1 MRSPLKVFI
10 LAGQSNM
17 VGSDAHANRIDS
29 YPSYKGAGA
38 LQPDVR
44 FTSLPDL
51 PKTGFQGWSP
61 LTPNDAFGP
70 EITFARAVTK
80 ATKQPIAI
88 IKSAIGGTTAAY
100 DWNPDA
106 PEQGQKL
113 YPRTLELIRGAI
125 KNLTEQGIAYQ
136 IEGILWHQ
144 GENDMLDRSING
156 SYAANLTRIIKQF
169 RTDLGLPNLKWY
181 MGEVSTKGIWGM
193 DNRANLAIL
202 RAQQQLVLDSD
213 KHITFVPTSHLAF
226 DVMGSGQP
234 HYHFGTQ
241 GQLQMGDAF
250 ADAYLAAIGK
260 KTRPKAMRFRHTLP
274 VGSTIR
280 LVVIAGQ
287 RNSEGEDTFVRDL
300 NASPTSAKLTAP
312 QQNVLFR
319 YSIGGGNQVS
329 SDWEPL
335 HVVSKLGNFGPELSL
350 GVTLRAQL
358 PATDGLAIIKFT
370 HSGAQIPDWSQ
381 AGSAESQRNLYKP
394 LRDFIIAAIKDL
406 EKRGY
411 VVNVD
416 ALFWH
421 AGENDTYF
429 GPYVRGYAQR
439 LNAFFTQLRNDI
451 PAPGITFYVSKQHPK
466 SPWVNIEQMNREL
479 DTLATTKG
487 QYKTVVINTDQ
498 LPHGKV
504 HFGTDGIIALG
515 NAYAA
520 AYKTRNT
527 GNN

>member
-1 MRSPLKVFI
+1 MRTPIKVFI

-17 VGSDAHANRIDS
+17 VGSDAHSNKIDS
-29 YPSYKGAGA
+29 YPAYKGAGA
-38 LQPDVR
+38 PQPDVR

-51 PKTGFQGWSP
+51 PKAGFQGWTP

-70 EITFARAVTK
+70 EVTFARAVTK
-80 ATKQPIAI
+80 ALKQPIAI

-106 PEQGQKL
+106 PEKGQKL
-113 YPRTLELIRGAI
+113 YPRTLELIRGALR
-125 KNLTEQGIAYQ
+125 NLTEQGIPYT
-136 IEGILWHQ
+136 IEGVLWHQ

-156 SYAANLTRIIKQF
+156 SYTANLTRIIKEF

-193 DNRANLAIL
+193 DNRANLSIL
-202 RAQQQLVLDSD
+202 RAQQQQVIDAD
-213 KHITFVPTSHLAF
+213 KLTSYVPTSHLAF

-250 ADAYLAAIGK
+250 ADTYLAAIGK
-260 KTRPKAMRFRHTLP
+260 KSRPKAMRFRHTLP
-274 VGSTIR
+274 VGSTIH

-287 RNSEGEDTFVRDL
+287 RNSEGEDAFVQDL
-300 NASPTSAKLTAP
+300 NASPNSVKLAAP
-312 QQNVLFR
+312 QQTISYR
-319 YSIGGGNQVS
+319 YSLGGGAEISN
-329 SDWEPL
+329 DWEPL

-350 GVTLRAQL
+350 GATLRAQL
-358 PATDGLAIIKFT
+358 PATDGLAIVKFT
-370 HSGAQIPDWSQ
+370 HSGAQLPDWSP

-394 LRDFIIAAIKDL
+394 LRDFIVAAKKDL

-429 GPYVRGYAQR
+429 GSYVRGYGQR
-439 LNAFFTQLRNDI
+439 LSAMFSQLRTDLA
-451 PAPGITFYVSKQHPK
+451 APKLTFYCSKQHPK
-466 SPWVNIEQMNREL
+466 SPWVNIDQMNREL
-479 DTLATTKG
+479 DALTATTG
-487 QYKTVVINTDQ
+487 QIQTVVISTEQ
-498 LPHGKV
+498 IPPGKV

-527 GNN
+527 AIN

>member
-1 MRSPLKVFI
+1 MRTPIKVFI

-17 VGSDAHANRIDS
+17 VGSDAHSNKIDS
-29 YPSYKGAGA
+29 YPAYKGADA
-38 LQPDVR
+38 PQPDVR

-51 PKTGFQGWSP
+51 PKAGFQGWSQ
-61 LTPNDAFGP
+61 LTPSDAFGP

-80 ATKQPIAI
+80 ALKQPIAI

-106 PEQGQKL
+106 PERGQKL
-113 YPRTLELIRGAI
+113 TPRTLELIRGAL
-125 KNLTEQGIAYQ
+125 KNLTEQGIPYT
-136 IEGILWHQ
+136 IEGVLWHQ

-202 RAQQQLVLDSD
+202 RKQQQQVLDAD
-213 KHITFVPTSHLAF
+213 KLITFVPTSHLAF

-260 KTRPKAMRFRHTLP
+260 KSRTKSMRFRHTLP
-274 VGSTIR
+274 VGSSIH

-287 RNSEGEDTFVRDL
+287 RNSEGEDAFVQDL
-300 NASPTSAKLTAP
+300 NASPKLATLAAP
-312 QQNVLFR
+312 QQNILYR
-319 YSIGGGNQVS
+319 YSLGAGAEISN
-329 SDWEPL
+329 DWEPL
-335 HVVSKLGNFGPELSL
+335 RVVSKLGNFGPELSL
-350 GVTLRAQL
+350 GATLRAQL

-370 HSGAQIPDWSQ
+370 HSGAQLPDWSP

-394 LRDFIIAAIKDL
+394 LRDFIVAAIKDL

-411 VVNVD
+411 VVNVN

-421 AGENDTYF
+421 AGENDTYYT
-429 GPYVRGYAQR
+429 PYLRGYGAKLQ
-439 LNAFFTQLRNDI
+439 AIFSGLRKDI
-451 PAPGITFYVSKQHPK
+451 NQPSLRCFVSEQHPK
-466 SPWVNIEQMNREL
+466 SPWANVAAMNAELKQMVVSDRERL
-479 DTLATTKG
+479 S
-487 QYKTVVINTDQ
+487 VIVPTHT
-498 LPHGKV
+498 LPHGKT
-504 HFGTDGIIALG
+504 HFGSTGTIALG
-515 NAYAA
+515 NAYDAA
-520 AYKTRNT
+520 QKDQ
-527 GNN
+527 

>member
-1 MRSPLKVFI
+1 MRTPIKVFI

-17 VGSDAHANRIDS
+17 VGSDAHAAKIDA
-29 YPSYKGAGA
+29 YPAYKGAGA
-38 LQPDVR
+38 AQPDVR
-44 FTSLPDL
+44 FTSLPEL
-51 PKTGFQGWSP
+51 PKVGFQGWSP

-70 EITFARAVTK
+70 EVTFARAVTK
-80 ATKQPIAI
+80 AIKQPIAI

-106 PEQGQKL
+106 PEKGQKL
-113 YPRTLELIRGAI
+113 YPRTLEVIRGAL
-125 KNLTEQGIAYQ
+125 KNLTEQGIPYT
-136 IEGILWHQ
+136 IEGVLWHQ

-193 DNRANLAIL
+193 DNRSNMSIL
-202 RAQQQLVLDSD
+202 RKQQQQVLDSD
-213 KHITFVPTSHLAF
+213 KFITFVPTSHLAF

-250 ADAYLAAIGK
+250 ADAYLGK
-260 KTRPKAMRFRHTLP
+260 TGKTRVLTRRPSPKFPPKGTRVH
-274 VGSTIR
+274 
-280 LVVIAGQ
+280 LVLLAGQ
-287 RNSEGEDTFVRDL
+287 RNMEGEDAFVQDL
-300 NASPTSAKLTAP
+300 NESPTSAKLTAP

-319 YSIGGGNQVS
+319 YSIGGGNQAS

-350 GVTLRAQL
+350 GATLRGQL
-358 PATDGLAIIKFT
+358 PATDGLAIVKFT

-381 AGSAESQRNLYKP
+381 VGSAESQRNLYKP
-394 LRDFIIAAIKDL
+394 VRDFIIAAIKDL

-421 AGENDTYF
+421 AVENDTYF

-439 LNAFFTQLRNDI
+439 LNTFFTQLRSDI
-451 PAPGITFYVSKQHPK
+451 AAPDITFYVSKQHPK
-466 SPWVNIEQMNREL
+466 SP
-479 DTLATTKG
+479 
-487 QYKTVVINTDQ
+487 
-498 LPHGKV
+498 
-504 HFGTDGIIALG
+504 
-515 NAYAA
+515 
-520 AYKTRNT
+520 
-527 GNN
+527 